1 MIIKLQTVAD
11 YILKGKGP
19 SLLLNIL
26 KNVKSI
32 FTFTQER
39 ANRVKRFV
47 RIINAY
53 KAGVPIKKIEEDY
66 GCTKSTVLRYARLV
80 GLSKRDKGFNSDI
93 KKATLSL
100 YKDGVPIAQ
109 ISAQL
114 GVSQAYV
121 SKEAKAAGISRYK

>member
-1 MIIKLQTVAD
+1 MIIKLQTVVD
-11 YILKGKGP
+11 YLLKGKGP
-19 SLLLNIL
+19 KLLLNIL
-26 KNVKSI
+26 KNVKTI
-32 FTFTQER
+32 FTFTEER

-66 GCTKSTVLRYARLV
+66 GCAKSTILRYAQLA
-80 GLSKRDKGFNSDI
+80 GLPKRDKGFKPNV

-114 GVSQAYV
+114 GVSQAYI
-121 SKEAKAAGISRYK
+121 SKIAKAAGINRYK